1 MALFAVIVREGSFT
15 AAARA
20 LGITKQSVSERVAK
34 LEAELGVGLL
44 ARSTRSMRLTEPGE
58 RFHRACAAMVALAD
72 EATQEVREAHSEPS
86 GLLRITAPEVLGY
99 ALILPAVAELRRRHP
114 GLEFELALDDRRV
127 DLIQGHFDLAVRLG
141 DAPKGFSATK
151 LGEAKLLYVA
161 SPKLLETQHPQTLAQ
176 LAKLPCVG
184 RARVERW
191 ALGRRSVRVEPVVV
205 ISSHEGL
212 RHAACLGL
220 GVARAAQALVE
231 EDVRRGRLQEL
242 FDGRPA
248 LRGPVHVIWRTGAHR
263 SRRMELFIETLARLA
278 RDWAPLGGRA
288 LARTRNTT

>member
-1 MALFAVIVREGSFT
+1 MALFAVVVREGSFT

-58 RFHRACAAMVALAD
+58 RYHRACVAVVALAD
-72 EATQEVREAHSEPS
+72 EASREVRQAHSEPS
-86 GLLRITAPEVLGY
+86 GLLRIAAPEVLGH
-99 ALILPAVAELRRRHP
+99 ALVLPAVAELRQRHP
-114 GLEFELALDDRRV
+114 GLEFELALEDRRV
-127 DLIQGHFDLAVRLG
+127 DLIQGQFDLAVRLG
-141 DAPKGFSATK
+141 EAPKGFSATK

-161 SPKLLETQHPQTLAQ
+161 SPKLLEGHDPRTLAQ
-176 LAKLPCVG
+176 LTKLPCVG

-191 ALGRRSVRVEPVVV
+191 ALGRRSVRVEPAVVV
-205 ISSHEGL
+205 SSHEAL
-212 RHAACLGL
+212 RHAACLGI

-231 EDVRRGRLQEL
+231 EDIRRARLRVL

-248 LRGPVHVIWRTGAHR
+248 LQGPVHAIWRTGAHR
-263 SRRMELFIETLARLA
+263 PRRLELFVEALVRLA
-278 RDWAPLGGRA
+278 KAWAPLAGGA
-288 LARTRNTT
+288 LARARNTT